1 MNHDQFDAIVIG
13 AGPGGSSCAALLGKK
28 GLKTLL
34 IEQNNKAGGKAMT
47 VSKNGFRYELW
58 PVTGGPMYDS
68 RFEDILK
75 EMGLTSEMVVP
86 KHPTAMYYPDR
97 TGRYQ
102 AFSGSLFGS
111 PPAAGNQPE
120 ESPEIQMAKAI
131 KWLGITEK
139 DLEKIAIMAMEDAAL
154 TIPDIERLQNISY
167 YDHIMKYDLP
177 QSLVSLLG
185 MQCNIIFVLPIDQ
198 IAASEFLKT
207 SRDMAAKSAGYYS
220 KGGYGRLFERCVEAF
235 VKLGGEVSFS
245 TRVEK
250 IIVESGKVT
259 GVQTSKGIFHA
270 PIVVSNAGIQP
281 TVLKLVGEEHFD
293 KGYVN
298 RVKDLVPSLGLMGTR
313 YFLNRPFFKEG
324 MNITFSDTTYWDAQR
339 AQKAANG
346 EVPDELLVFNV
357 IPSNFD
363 PELSPPGKQCVL
375 SSTLCPADPDMKN
388 NKAYWEKLDC
398 MMDKIW
404 PGFSDCIEYKENY
417 STKDVSNLLR
427 EKVLPGIG
435 GECIGLGQVVGQCG
449 DGKPSFAPPIRGL
462 FYVGCDAGGYGCGT
476 HQGVDSGF
484 NVARQVELYY
494 QTHSV

>member
-1 MNHDQFDAIVIG
+1 MNQDQFDAIVIG
-13 AGPGGSSCAALLGKK
+13 AGPGGSSCAALLAKK

-58 PVTGGPMYDS
+58 PVTGGPMYNS

-75 EMGLTSEMVVP
+75 EMGLASEMVLP
-86 KHPTAMYYPDR
+86 SHPTTMYYPDR
-97 TGRYQ
+97 SGRYQ
-102 AFSGSLFGS
+102 PFSGSLFGS
-111 PPAAGNQPE
+111 PPDAVNQPE
-120 ESPEIQMAKAI
+120 ASPEVQMAKAM

-139 DLEKIAIMAMEDAAL
+139 DLEKIVRMAMEDATL

-167 YDHIMKYDLP
+167 DEHIRKYDLP
-177 QSLVSLLG
+177 QSLISLLG
-185 MQCNIIFVLPIDQ
+185 MQCNIIF
-198 IAASEFLKT
+198 
-207 SRDMAAKSAGYYS
+207 
-220 KGGYGRLFERCVEAF
+220 ERCVEAF
-235 VKLGGEVSFS
+235 EQLGGEVRFT

-250 IIVESGKVT
+250 IIVESGQVR
-259 GVQTSKGIFHA
+259 GVQTSKGTFYA

-281 TVLKLVGEEHFD
+281 TVLKLVGEDHFD

-324 MNITFSDTTYWDAQR
+324 MNIAFSDMTYWDAER
-339 AQKAANG
+339 AQKAAKG

-363 PELSPPGKQCVL
+363 PDLSPPGKQCVL

-388 NKAYWEKLDC
+388 GDAYWAKLDH
-398 MMDKIW
+398 MMDRIW
-404 PGFSDCIEYKENY
+404 PGFSDCIEYKETY
-417 STKDVSNLLR
+417 GTKDVSTLLR

-449 DGKPSFAPPIRGL
+449 DGKPSFDPPIRGL

-476 HQGVDSGF
+476 HQGIDSGF
-484 NVARQVELYY
+484 NVAGQVEMYHHPFIIAGLMDIFAGA
-494 QTHSV
+494 SNRRSLP